1 MQREKLFLSTVFL
14 IFSLLASME
23 SLRVFSALFAD
34 QNLAV
39 ILSMGFMLLLPLA
52 SLGALWLSNAAS
64 NYHLRSISF
73 LALGFLLFVLG
84 SLNLVLSHDT
94 AKSPSMNLVAGL
106 VCIAIGLHARKKAL
120 KKALAAASSSTV
132 S

>member
-39 ILSMGFMLLLPLA
+39 KLSAGFMLLLPLA
-52 SLGALWLSNAAS
+52 SLGALWSSKTAS

-73 LALGFLLFVLG
+73 LAWGFLLFVLG
-84 SLNLVLSHDT
+84 SLNLILSQD
-94 AKSPSMNLVAGL
+94 AEKSPSLNRVAGL
-106 VCIAIGLHARKKAL
+106 VCIAIGFHARKKAL
-120 KKALAAASSSTV
+120 KK
-132 S
+132 